1 MQRALGP
8 SDQIASIF
16 TISYDCTITRRTHR
30 DVIVHRRHPCRLI
43 LAALRDNLSSYIGLL
58 GLTSQVKI
66 NASSIQLHL
75 DMI

>member
-8 SDQIASIF
+8 SDRIASIF
-16 TISYDCTITRRTHR
+16 TISYDCTITRRMYR
-30 DVIVHRRHPCRLI
+30 GVIVHRRRSCRLI
-43 LAALRDNLSSYIGLL
+43 LAALRDNLSSYFGLL

-75 DMI
+75 DMM